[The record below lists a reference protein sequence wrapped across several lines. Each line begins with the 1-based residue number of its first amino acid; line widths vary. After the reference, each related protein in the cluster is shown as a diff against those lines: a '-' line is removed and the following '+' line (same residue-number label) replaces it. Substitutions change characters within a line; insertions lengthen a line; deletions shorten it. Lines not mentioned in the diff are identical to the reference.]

1 MFSLLSSYTVLG
13 VAQDVALER
22 VPGASGAADPRV
34 ADAVKN
40 LVLTEDF
47 SVKQRVVKYLRGTLD
62 RFADDQLATL
72 IAIKRL
78 DDYKRALTQRNNRSM
93 DAPGTTGWIMHQN
106 AKNDGRVRE
115 ARFDELLATAALE
128 DIARRAPQA
137 PTEAVTA

>member
-1 MFSLLSSYTVLG
+1 MT
-13 VAQDVALER
+13 E
-22 VPGASGAADPRV
+22 
-34 ADAVKN
+34 AVKN
-40 LVLTEDF
+40 LILTEDF
-47 SVKQRVVKYLRGTLD
+47 FVKQRVVKYLRGTLD

-115 ARFDELLATAALE
+115 ARFDELLANAALE

-137 PTEAVTA
+137 PTEAVSA